1 MLEGITAAKVLASSP
16 WVLLALGVFLL
27 MRGLLVPR
35 RTYEDIREDRKEWRD
50 AHRISEEARI
60 QQGAQI
66 EELLRGFETM
76 EQLIRA
82 LRGGDDR
89 GGRT

>member
-1 MLEGITAAKVLASSP
+1 MLDGITGARLLSSSP
-16 WVLLALGVFLL
+16 WVLLALAVFFL

-35 RTYEDIREDRKEWRD
+35 RTYDDIREDRQEWRE
-50 AHRISEEARI
+50 AHRVSEESRI

-66 EELLRGFETM
+66 EEMLRGFETL

-82 LRGGDDR
+82 LRGDDR